1 MAAIVLRSIKGSP
14 LTTQEV
20 DDNFTN
26 LSIEIGTKL
35 NTSAYTASDILT
47 KLKSVDTDDSGL
59 NATTLKS
66 LNVDSTNT
74 PSTVVSRDTSGNFA
88 AGTITAN
95 LIGNVQGVVTG
106 SLIGNATNI
115 TGIVSMLNGGTGGSS
130 PAQALTNLLPSGT
143 VNGYVLKT
151 AGPGSY
157 YWAAE
162 TGSAQ
167 QSGTRVNTSR
177 TFFTATANQTE
188 FTGVGTYTPGA
199 GQLRI
204 YIDGVRQ
211 FNSAYTETSSTSFT
225 LLEGVVA
232 GTLIMAEV
240 DSYVNYNYTALDI
253 PCTPTGS
260 TSATNVQNALA
271 ELDTEKAAVG
281 QQMFLGTTQVAIN
294 RTSGA
299 LTLAGVSID
308 GNAATATNAGNANNL
323 GGIPAAS
330 YALTENLPVSGF
342 SNIQIFTSSGIFTV
356 PDGITKLKVTVVGA
370 GGGGGSGNSGGAGK
384 SGGSGGSAIAILSNL
399 SSSYSITV
407 GTGGAGAAGFTT
419 QSGGTGGT
427 SSFGAAVSATG
438 GAGGAWQNGAGGGT
452 SGTGLVS
459 SGQLIRI
466 LNGLIRGFYT
476 EGSSSNPSQAPVA
489 YSSDGVFAAGVGGY
503 GITSS
508 AGTGGVGGVV
518 IVEY

>member
-35 NTSAYTASDILT
+35 NTSAYTASDVLT

-177 TFFTATANQTE
+177 TFFTATANQTA

-240 DSYVNYNYTALDI
+240 DSFVNYNYTALDI

-271 ELDTEKAAVG
+271 ELDTEKAALSGASFTGNV
-281 QQMFLGTTQVAIN
+281 T
-294 RTSGA
+294 TSGNV
-299 LTLAGVSID
+299 GF
-308 GNAATATNAGNANNL
+308 ANWTV
-323 GGIPAAS
+323 
-330 YALTENLPVSGF
+330 YQSG
-342 SNIQIFTSSGIFTV
+342 
-356 PDGITKLKVTVVGA
+356 TKLMFAFNGTVRM
-370 GGGGGSGNSGGAGK
+370 SLDSGG
-384 SGGSGGSAIAILSNL
+384 NL
-399 SSSYSITV
+399 TV
-407 GTGGAGAAGFTT
+407 TGDVAGF
-419 QSGGTGGT
+419 GT
-427 SSFGAAVSATG
+427 
-438 GAGGAWQNGAGGGT
+438 
-452 SGTGLVS
+452 
-459 SGQLIRI
+459 
-466 LNGLIRGFYT
+466 
-476 EGSSSNPSQAPVA
+476 P
-489 YSSDGVFAAGVGGY
+489 
-503 GITSS
+503 
-508 AGTGGVGGVV
+508 
-518 IVEY
+518 